1 MKKLKKF
8 LKDLLSLMAISMT
21 IFFIIISNPRQTISV
36 SDEESAAQ
44 LVDPNSKEVQVNFR
58 CSSDKQFADYLSKF
72 MQTNKDLGIE
82 KIDSS
87 IENNEFDVT
96 FRVEK

>member
-1 MKKLKKF
+1 MFGINNGFDIVIGNPPF
-8 LKDLLSLMAISMT
+8 LRIQG
-21 IFFIIISNPRQTISV
+21 IRESNP
-36 SDEESAAQ
+36 
-44 LVDPNSKEVQVNFR
+44 K
-58 CSSDKQFADYLSKF
+58 FADYLSKF